1 MTYVTTADRMLIGGQ
16 LVHSSGGEF
25 DYSIN
30 PATEETI
37 GRSPRA
43 TKQDVERAVQAA
55 EAAWPSW
62 AALAPSA
69 RRQNAEIR
77 RCSTQTRRG
86 NPACGGAADTGN
98 TVTPMRGDVGMAVDS
113 LDYYAGLIHELK
125 GETIPA
131 THENLHLTLRE
142 PYGVVARI
150 APFNHPLMF
159 AVAEL
164 RPRWRLETR

>member
-25 DYSIN
+25 DYTIN

-43 TKQDVERAVQAA
+43 TRQDVERAVQAA

-69 RRQNAEIR
+69 RGAKMREFGDALRKRAEEILHVEV
-77 RCSTQTRRG
+77 
-86 NPACGGAADTGN
+86 ADTGN

-113 LDYYAGLIHELK
+113 LDYYAGLVHELK

-131 THENLHLTLRE
+131 
-142 PYGVVARI
+142 PMKI
-150 APFNHPLMF
+150 CI
-159 AVAEL
+159 
-164 RPRWRLETR
+164 